1 MYSVDTNMSH
11 VPKHIKITFYQI
23 VTEMQGSQKWQFD
36 KIWFYKLLYDSLL
49 NSLLQTWQLGK
60 KLMPESSQG
69 NPYLWSPIWRGRPI
83 VNMKRQTPTGPEKWI
98 PLSSWGRG
106 HHVKVFKNGPSKI
119 CGRQSLKNSRHF
131 KILRLS
137 STDFYLIHSWIPWP
151 KLFCSFRKL
160 NLYKPF
166 LWLEVK

>member
-49 NSLLQTWQLGK
+49 NPWQLGNWARNWCRS
-60 KLMPESSQG
+60 PPREI
-69 NPYLWSPIWRGRPI
+69 PICDSPIWRGRPI

-119 CGRQSLKNSRHF
+119 CGRQSMKNSRHF
-131 KILRLS
+131 KILRLP